1 MRYLA
6 LMDWF
11 QEGLY
16 GTYHILDNVEFQ
28 AEIHRIISKYSAVA
42 PEHSHIRDATNGHFR
57 SLEIGIY
64 APKNDPNVQY
74 ASISLRKAMEN
85 ALYRDCKK
93 YSLVYMYHDYRG
105 YDNFHLLTGYYSATH
120 LQKIYLQDW
129 QDLMLMQKRAN
140 DLYELERLT
149 DRRIQR
155 DIANSSLIVRR
166 PSEDGKIKVC
176 AGCWLH
182 QDEQLKT
189 RLMIDVGVNPHWL
202 ICGRSGSGKSKMLSY
217 LLYGLLDYRDL
228 IIYFCDPK
236 GSGDFSGIFSRY
248 AEYDACTNLI
258 EQAYEHYIKIKTQQT
273 GERMILIIDEY
284 PAYILRLE
292 GLDKK
297 KAQEVKNMIS
307 EMLMQGRALPGGGSA
322 AVWILA
328 QRADA
333 EYFPK
338 GARLNFKVVV
348 ALGQLDTQSR
358 TMLFPG
364 EELPDYPIQQG
375 LGVIWVDGQPIRIVK
390 VPLLPV
396 EMKKILEIKDQ
407 AQ

>member
-1 MRYLA
+1 
-6 LMDWF
+6 
-11 QEGLY
+11 
-16 GTYHILDNVEFQ
+16 
-28 AEIHRIISKYSAVA
+28 
-42 PEHSHIRDATNGHFR
+42 
-57 SLEIGIY
+57 
-64 APKNDPNVQY
+64 
-74 ASISLRKAMEN
+74 
-85 ALYRDCKK
+85 
-93 YSLVYMYHDYRG
+93 
-105 YDNFHLLTGYYSATH
+105 
-120 LQKIYLQDW
+120 
-129 QDLMLMQKRAN
+129 
-140 DLYELERLT
+140 
-149 DRRIQR
+149 
-155 DIANSSLIVRR
+155 
-166 PSEDGKIKVC
+166 
-176 AGCWLH
+176 
-182 QDEQLKT
+182 
-189 RLMIDVGVNPHWL
+189 
-202 ICGRSGSGKSKMLSY
+202 
-217 LLYGLLDYRDL
+217 
-228 IIYFCDPK
+228 
-236 GSGDFSGIFSRY
+236 
-248 AEYDACTNLI
+248 
-258 EQAYEHYIKIKTQQT
+258 
-273 GERMILIIDEY
+273 MILIIDEY

-396 EMKKILEIKDQ
+396 EMKKILEIKDK